1 MEPIDEKDLPSAVL
15 IDLPP
20 VRCYSCGRRFK
31 ASEEVQD
38 IGKVRYCVG
47 CTCIEF
53 NVQPA
58 ATIKYPPGILGGW
71 LTLIVLMLDWKSGTA
86 VPRRQQRPGPNDLPS
101 AASAGRSR

>member
-71 LTLIVLMLDWKSGTA
+71 LTLIVLMLDWKSGT
-86 VPRRQQRPGPNDLPS
+86 GPILVSSIIP
-101 AASAGRSR
+101 AGATRAWWHMEVS